1 MNQLPAELELTAED
15 RTAVQQLVELG
26 GGMWDEQSAL
36 LVYLATQRNQEVAA
50 SVLFEH
56 GGVPP
61 ELLAEIANQMAEED
75 AYEDDDE
82 QQ

>member
-1 MNQLPAELELTAED
+1 MNQLQSGLELTAED

-26 GGMWDEQSAL
+26 GGMWDEQSAV

-56 GGVPP
+56 GGVPA
-61 ELLAEIANQMAEED
+61 ELLAEIATQMVDEEAED
-75 AYEDDDE
+75 YEDE
-82 QQ
+82 Q